1 MAEARIPLESD
12 KYFHIYNH
20 AIGDEL
26 FFKNDSNYL
35 YFLENFKYYISPF
48 ADLLCY
54 CLMQNH
60 FHFVIRFHS
69 SENINEEL
77 FQRKMLKSSTLTS
90 IQISKFLSRQFSNY
104 FNKYA
109 KSYNIQVHRR
119 GSLFKRAFMRNQINS
134 DIYLLRLIRY
144 VHLNPIKDNLVDIP
158 SEWKFS
164 SYNAFLSTKPTMIIR
179 DEVISLFDN
188 LDNFIYYHKQNF
200 LIKLNFYIN

>member
-1 MAEARIPLESD
+1 MAETRIPLESD

-26 FFKNDSNYL
+26 FFKNDRNYH

-69 SENINEEL
+69 LEDINEEL
-77 FQRKMLKSSTLTS
+77 IHRKMLKSRTLTS
-90 IQISKFLSRQFSNY
+90 SQISEYLSRQFSNY

-109 KSYNIQVHRR
+109 KSYNVQENRR

-144 VHLNPIKDNLVDIP
+144 VHLNPVKDNLVDIP
-158 SEWKFS
+158 SDWKFS
-164 SYNAFLSTKPTMIIR
+164 SYNALISSKPTMIIK

-188 LDNFIYYHKQNF
+188 LDNFIYYHKQLDEGF
-200 LIKLNFYIN
+200 EL